1 MNTLKGESFMVYSV
15 LVTFTVLLASM
26 LGTVNSARAFT
37 EDKTVKILVGSSP
50 GGGHDLESRLV
61 ARHIGKYLPGKPK
74 AIIVANMSGAG
85 GMIMSN
91 FMQTRAKRDG
101 LTWGLM
107 GVNHLGNQ
115 ALAKPKPQYDMTE
128 MSYLFATRGPDV
140 SVATKSVGIEKGT
153 DIMKADPTKIA
164 IAGQN
169 LTNPPFLK
177 DLLSLDLLD
186 IKGYKT
192 ALGYRGFADMAR
204 AFMTGEI
211 SLVSGS
217 IHHAI
222 SPSGRLY
229 GPIQDKEAHPLWQ
242 TGVMDVQGNVLPAP
256 GTDIP
261 TFEKVYITVK
271 GKAPSGGAWEAY
283 KLLGP
288 NLRTL
293 NRGIAVPPGVDP
305 EKVAILRAAFK
316 ELYTD
321 PEFIKAWEKAFGLKM
336 DYISGEDA
344 QKITGRLLAPAPGWD
359 YLENEYVPMK
369 KAGK

>member
-1 MNTLKGESFMVYSV
+1 MMSSI
-15 LVTFTVLLASM
+15 LVALMILLASII
-26 LGTVNSARAFT
+26 GPAGSALAFT
-37 EDKTVKILVGSSP
+37 EDETIRILVGSSP

-61 ARHIGKYLPGKPK
+61 ARWIGKYLPGKPK

-91 FMQTRAKRDG
+91 YMQNRAKRDG
-101 LTWGLM
+101 LTWGLI

-115 ALAKPKPQYDMTE
+115 ALAKPKPQYDVTKMA
-128 MSYLFATRGPDV
+128 YLFATRGPDV
-140 SVATKSVGIEKGT
+140 TVASQSVKAGKPS
-153 DIMKADPTKIA
+153 DIVNVDPTTIA

-177 DLLSLDLLD
+177 DLLSLDMLG

-204 AFMTGEI
+204 AFMNGEI
-211 SLVSGS
+211 SIVSGS

-229 GPIQDKEAHPLWQ
+229 APIQEKEAYPLWQ
-242 TGVMDVQGNVLPAP
+242 TGVMDVEGRVLPAP

-261 TFEKVYITVK
+261 TFEEVYTTVK

-293 NRGIAVPPGVDP
+293 NRGIAVPPGVSA
-305 EKVAILRAAFK
+305 EKVAILREAFRK
-316 ELYTD
+316 LYAD
-321 PEFIKAWEKAFGLKM
+321 KEFIKAWEKAFGLKV
-336 DYISGEDA
+336 DFISGEDA
-344 QKITGRLLAPAPGWD
+344 QKIANRLLTPAPGWD

-369 KAGK
+369 KAGG